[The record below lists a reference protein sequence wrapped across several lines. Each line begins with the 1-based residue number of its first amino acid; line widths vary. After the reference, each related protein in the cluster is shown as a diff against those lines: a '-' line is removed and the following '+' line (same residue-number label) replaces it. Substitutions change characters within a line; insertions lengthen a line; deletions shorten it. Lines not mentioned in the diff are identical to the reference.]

1 MNGYNKINGDYAGDN
16 SHLLNDVLKGAWGC
30 ASCALIGGSRQSPS
44 IRGASDCRCMTLW
57 SRPDLS
63 FSTPSAW
70 TGTFQPITC
79 CAAST
84 PLSISRYPHHP
95 GRALQPHGPPSINP
109 ELMIRMLLVGPPLR
123 DPLRHAAGLELGVPA
138 PLKRPRKGRPITQL
152 RYAKAPHYSYKPCDV
167 SYKPCDVILASST
180 ERLTSCRR

>member
-1 MNGYNKINGDYAGDN
+1 LSVHD
-16 SHLLNDVLKGAWGC
+16 
-30 ASCALIGGSRQSPS
+30 ALV
-44 IRGASDCRCMTLW
+44 A
-57 SRPDLS
+57 DLS

-109 ELMIRMLLVGPPLR
+109 ELMIRMLLVGRLYGIR
-123 DPLRHAAGLELGVPA
+123 SDMR
-138 PLKRPRKGRPITQL
+138 
-152 RYAKAPHYSYKPCDV
+152 
-167 SYKPCDVILASST
+167 LAWNSA
-180 ERLTSCRR
+180 CQHH